1 MKDGT
6 NRQYVSTWKMI
17 RGDCNNRVKYNRNY
31 SQNNYSI
38 NKNSK
43 KDLIFLGVTMQK
55 SKISKKKTPKR
66 GIEPRSSA

>member
-6 NRQYVSTWKMI
+6 NRQCVSTWKMI

-43 KDLIFLGVTMQK
+43 TEMIFLGVTMQK
-55 SKISKKKTPKR
+55 VK
-66 GIEPRSSA
+66 

>member
-17 RGDCNNRVKYNRNY
+17 RGDCNNRVKNNRKD

-55 SKISKKKTPKR
+55 VK
-66 GIEPRSSA
+66 